1 MPCFISFRGLLGG
14 AWGLSHVVWWFGHTF
29 MVGWSLVEG
38 RICLLGELATFGCAF
53 SWPEF
58 SGFTGENWGKIRED
72 WRGPGL
78 GGVGEGYQPSER
90 YTFDVRVIQSK
101 QIHDFKR
108 CHKTSNQK
116 HLPVKNPCFS
126 TPALAVLAFESFVFV
141 FFWLRKIL
149 GQISWMACL
158 GQLDLVIAL
167 WWIFQRRS
175 FRGGSIPKQM
185 LSCDFFPLSIL
196 CFQWYSRFIK
206 HGDFFQIINIH
217 GI

>member
-1 MPCFISFRGLLGG
+1 
-14 AWGLSHVVWWFGHTF
+14 

-58 SGFTGENWGKIRED
+58 SGETPEKLRED
-72 WRGPGL
+72 QGRLEGL
-78 GGVGEGYQPSER
+78 GGVGEGYQLSEW

-116 HLPVKNPCFS
+116 HLPVFPLFFH
-126 TPALAVLAFESFVFV
+126 PSFGSFGVWKLR
-141 FFWLRKIL
+141 FFFLVLRKIL

-196 CFQWYSRFIK
+196 CFQL
-206 HGDFFQIINIH
+206 
-217 GI
+217 